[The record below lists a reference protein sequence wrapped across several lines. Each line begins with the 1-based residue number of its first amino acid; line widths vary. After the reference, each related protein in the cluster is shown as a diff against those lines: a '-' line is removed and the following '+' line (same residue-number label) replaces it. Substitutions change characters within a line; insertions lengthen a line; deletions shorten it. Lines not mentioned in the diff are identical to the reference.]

1 MSETGK
7 TILVVEDEQKLSQL
21 LREYLEAGGYQVH
34 CLFRGDEVM
43 PWLAQQHVD
52 LIILDLMLPGTD
64 GVTLCRVIRQQSQV
78 PIIMSTAR
86 VEEADRLNGL
96 ETGADDYVCKPYS
109 LREMV
114 ARVKAIL
121 RRLDNIPPLD
131 QQAQQLLTI
140 DPARMTIR
148 IHDHTL
154 DLTRVEYRLLKH
166 LAEHPGTVFS
176 RDALL
181 NTIYDDYRLVSER
194 TIDSHIKNLRKK
206 LEPHLPDRQIIHSV
220 YGAGYRFDPEPD
232 GPEDSTIPSQSA
244 DHLTLK

>member
-1 MSETGK
+1 MAETDK
-7 TILVVEDEQKLSQL
+7 TILVVEDEHKLSQL
-21 LREYLEAGGYQVH
+21 LREYLEAAGYRVH

-43 PWLAQQHVD
+43 PWLAEQQPD
-52 LIILDLMLPGTD
+52 LIILDLMLPGVD
-64 GVTLCRVIRQQSQV
+64 GIDLCQQIRQQSQI

-86 VEEADRLNGL
+86 VEEADRLQGL

-121 RRLDNIPPLD
+121 RRLDNIPAPD
-131 QQAQQLLTI
+131 SQAQQLFTI

-148 IHDHTL
+148 VQGHTL

-166 LAEHPGTVFS
+166 LLDHPGVVFS
-176 RDALL
+176 RDSLL

-220 YGAGYRFDPEPD
+220 YGAGYRFDPE
-232 GPEDSTIPSQSA
+232 
-244 DHLTLK
+244 

>member
-1 MSETGK
+1 MAETDK
-7 TILVVEDEQKLSQL
+7 TILVVEDEHKLSQL
-21 LREYLEAGGYQVH
+21 LREYLEAAGYRVH

-43 PWLAQQHVD
+43 PWLAEQQPD
-52 LIILDLMLPGTD
+52 LIILDLMLPGVD
-64 GVTLCRVIRQQSQV
+64 GIDLCQQIRQRSQT

-86 VEEADRLNGL
+86 VEEADRLQGL

-121 RRLDNIPPLD
+121 RRLDTIPAPD
-131 QQAQQLLTI
+131 SQTQQLFTI

-148 IHDHTL
+148 VQGHTL

-166 LAEHPGTVFS
+166 LLDHPGVVFS
-176 RDALL
+176 RDSLL

-220 YGAGYRFDPEPD
+220 YGAGYRFDPE
-232 GPEDSTIPSQSA
+232 
-244 DHLTLK
+244 

>member
-1 MSETGK
+1 MAETDK
-7 TILVVEDEQKLSQL
+7 TILVVEDEHKLSQL
-21 LREYLEAGGYQVH
+21 LREYLEAAGYRVH

-43 PWLAQQHVD
+43 PWLAEQQPD
-52 LIILDLMLPGTD
+52 LIILDLMLPGVD
-64 GVTLCRVIRQQSQV
+64 GIDLCQQIRQRSQI

-86 VEEADRLNGL
+86 VEEADRLQGL

-121 RRLDNIPPLD
+121 RRLDTIPAPD
-131 QQAQQLLTI
+131 SQTQQLFTI

-148 IHDHTL
+148 VQGHTL

-166 LAEHPGTVFS
+166 LLDHPGVVFS
-176 RDALL
+176 RDSLL

-220 YGAGYRFDPEPD
+220 YGAGYRFDPE
-232 GPEDSTIPSQSA
+232 
-244 DHLTLK
+244 